1 MYGITLRNVS
11 KSAIRVQ
18 VPTDG
23 VENIFECTARGVQF
37 YAPPPGD
44 YRVALKCI
52 RMNPSQKRSR
62 THF

>member
-1 MYGITLRNVS
+1 MYQEDHGDDCNSAGRHSSIFTRILHVSNASFRLLTLSALMS

-23 VENIFECTARGVQF
+23 VE
-37 YAPPPGD
+37 
-44 YRVALKCI
+44 
-52 RMNPSQKRSR
+52 